1 MKAGEGM
8 RRRNT
13 NRPVQDDVLFSR
25 NRPFIERDVQAKIAQ
40 QVVFAAGVGVT
51 STIATLLCR
60 TGFSRFILADGDRV
74 DLSNLNR
81 QAYMRTDVQKNKAD
95 AAGDL
100 LRAIRPEVSIELLPR
115 FLDEDSYLLPL
126 SRADIVI
133 NSIDFDKPTL
143 FLLNRSAQTLGKVVL
158 IPLNLGWG
166 SAVLVFTPKSPSLE
180 QFLGIDPE
188 TYDPKKVAT
197 RIVTKIF
204 ERSQIGQPSYMTP
217 VLERFVAGGPSW
229 EYDPQLGAA
238 VYLTASL
245 TTRIMVA
252 LAAGDSVRVVPE
264 VVHLDL
270 FPFVEKTS

>member
-1 MKAGEGM
+1 M
-8 RRRNT
+8 RLRIA
-13 NRPVQDDVLFSR
+13 NRPIQDDVLFSR
-25 NRPFIERDVQAKIAQ
+25 NRPFIEKDVQEKIAQ

-51 STIATLLCR
+51 STIASVLCR

-81 QAYMRTDVQKNKAD
+81 QAYMRADVQKNKAS
-95 AAGDL
+95 AMAEL
-100 LRAIRPEVSIELLPR
+100 LRAIRPDVTIEVLSR

-126 SRADIVI
+126 SRADVVI

-143 FLLNRSAQTLGKVVL
+143 FLLNRSAQTLGKVAL

-166 SAVLVFTPKSPSLE
+166 SAVLVFTPQSPSLE
-180 QFLGIDPE
+180 DFLGIDPAK
-188 TYDPKKVAT
+188 YDPKKVAT
-197 RIVTKIF
+197 RIVTRIF
-204 ERSQIGQPSYMTP
+204 EQSQIGLPSYMAP

-238 VYLTASL
+238 VYLTAAL

-252 LAAGDSVRVVPE
+252 LVAGDPVRAVPE
-264 VVHLDL
+264 VIHVDL
-270 FPFVEKTS
+270 YPSVETTS

>member
-1 MKAGEGM
+1 M

-13 NRPVQDDVLFSR
+13 NRPVQEDVLFSR
-25 NRPFIERDVQAKIAQ
+25 NRPFIERDIQTKIAQ

-51 STIATLLCR
+51 STVATLLCR

-81 QAYMRTDVQKNKAD
+81 QAYLRTDVQRNKAD
-95 AAGDL
+95 AAAEL
-100 LRAIRPEVSIELLPR
+100 LRSIRPEVTVEVLSR
-115 FLDEDSYLLPL
+115 FLEEDSYLLPL

-158 IPLNLGWG
+158 LPLNLGWG
-166 SAVLVFTPKSPSLE
+166 SAVLVFTPQSPSLE
-180 QFLGIDPE
+180 EFLGIDPA
-188 TYDPKKVAT
+188 TYDPKKIVT
-197 RIVTKIF
+197 RIVTRIF
-204 ERSQIGQPSYMTP
+204 EQSQIGQPPYMRS

-238 VYLTASL
+238 VYLTAAL
-245 TTRIMVA
+245 MTRIMVA
-252 LAAGDSVRVVPE
+252 LIAGDPVRVVPE
-264 VVHLDL
+264 VIHTDL
-270 FPFVEKTS
+270 YPCVEKTP